1 MSWELL
7 GTAALRATGFPIEM
21 LHELRF
27 PRSVAAAQTV
37 LGCERELEALR
48 GDLLGERFSAAVER
62 VHGRGGERGEL
73 AWLSRARRAVGRR
86 AAARPSSPPPAG
98 EDELSAAIERW
109 NELLGRRDALVASGE
124 EVWAGELGE
133 RRRVLRRLF
142 EDARLQEAVFLSS
155 PRMHAA
161 LVRYLDAGHADVRSG
176 DVRLLERRLAAYLQ
190 RVCAKNETQSF
201 FGPIDY
207 ARIDVR
213 EPERLRLR
221 GQPAALRRRE
231 VFASQWMAEELAEAM
246 AREPELAPFVRPRR
260 SPLCA
265 LAGSELRLVTGAA
278 IAVDEVSA
286 ELWRL
291 AGGELTVAEL
301 AARCEQPVDDVG
313 RRLHEL
319 AGRGALVMA
328 IILRSDDADV
338 LGQLGAWLDRLPDG
352 LAAAA
357 RWRVALGDL
366 RRMLDDFAAAPLE
379 RRIGLLREIDAAFTQ
394 LCGVAGERAG
404 GSFYGDRAV
413 LFEECL
419 GGVEECVVGGELARR
434 LDAALQPVL
443 ELWRRRAALLA
454 AREERAARAV
464 WAAARGPSAA
474 GIGLVDFL
482 RAMRANGATERRED
496 ELDELTQ
503 RMRELVQARSDGHR
517 AELRADEL
525 PTAELPPGW
534 PAASEAEPAAASQA
548 DPAPSRPAA
557 FAAPA
562 ACDASV
568 CPYTSLDI
576 MLAAPSADA
585 LRAGDCRIV
594 LGEAHP
600 QALLWVFPTAYFL
613 PGAADAILA
622 PLKKVLARGN
632 GARPVAQPAQ
642 LAYRRKTKIHPYP
655 LPGATIEL
663 SARGADCDAIPAA
676 GVEVRN
682 IGGRL
687 GLWAEHR
694 ALVLHPP
701 LVREATGGDPLVPLS
716 LAPVEPLDI
725 DLGTHTPRIEID
737 GLIYQ
742 RERWRRP
749 GGSIGSEEA
758 GGFELLLEAW
768 RWKQRDELPD
778 EVFVRV
784 SGESKPIYVD
794 FRSFF
799 SVELLEHLARGSA
812 ELTIS
817 EMLPGSGELW
827 LEGALGS
834 HCCELRT
841 IAIDK
846 ERQA

>member
-1 MSWELL
+1 VSWELL
-7 GTAALRATGFPIEM
+7 ETAALRATGFPIEL

-27 PRSVAAAQTV
+27 PRSVEAASAV
-37 LGCERELEALR
+37 LSCEHEVEALR
-48 GDLLGERFSAAVER
+48 GELLRERFSAAVER
-62 VHGRGGERGEL
+62 VRGRGGERGEL

-86 AAARPSSPPPAG
+86 AAARPSGPPPGG
-98 EDELSAAIERW
+98 EHELSAAVELF
-109 NELLGRRDALVASGE
+109 NELLERRDALVASGE
-124 EVWAGELGE
+124 EVWAGELSE

-142 EDARLQEAVFLSS
+142 EDVRLQEAVFLSS

-161 LVRYLDAGHADVRSG
+161 LVRYLAAGHADARSG
-176 DVRLLERRLAAYLQ
+176 DARMLERRLASYLQ

-207 ARIDVR
+207 ARIDAR

-221 GQPAALRRRE
+221 GEPAALRRRE
-231 VFASQWMAEELAEAM
+231 VFASQWMAEELADAIS
-246 AREPELAPFVRPRR
+246 REPELAPFIRPRR
-260 SPLCA
+260 SPLCR
-265 LAGSELRLVTGAA
+265 LVGSELRFVTGAA

-286 ELWRL
+286 ELWRV

-301 AARCEQPVDDVG
+301 AARCEQPLDDVD
-313 RRLHEL
+313 RRLREL

-328 IILRSDDADV
+328 VILPGDDAYV

-352 LAAAA
+352 IAAAA

-366 RRMLDDFAAAPLE
+366 RRMLDDFAAASLE
-379 RRIGLLREIDAAFTQ
+379 RRGALLREIDAAFTR

-404 GSFYGDRAV
+404 GAFYGDRAV

-443 ELWRRRAALLA
+443 ELWRRSAVLLA

-464 WAAARGPSAA
+464 WTAARGPSAA
-474 GIGLVDFL
+474 GVGLVDFL
-482 RAMRANGATERRED
+482 RAMRTDDPTERDED
-496 ELDELTQ
+496 ELDELTR
-503 RMRELVQARSDGHR
+503 RMRELVRARGDGHR

-525 PTAELPPGW
+525 PTAGALPG
-534 PAASEAEPAAASQA
+534 
-548 DPAPSRPAA
+548 
-557 FAAPA
+557 
-562 ACDASV
+562 DAGV

-576 MLAAPSADA
+576 MLAASSADA

-600 QALLWVFPTAYFL
+600 QALLWVFPTAHFL
-613 PGAADAILA
+613 AGAADAILA
-622 PLKKVLARGN
+622 PLTDALACAN
-632 GARPVAQPAQ
+632 GARPGGQLAQ

-655 LPGATIEL
+655 LPCATIEL
-663 SARGADCDAIPAA
+663 SARRADCAAIPAA
-676 GVEVRN
+676 DVEVRD

-687 GLWAEHR
+687 GLWADDR
-694 ALVLHPP
+694 PLVLLPP

-716 LAPVEPLDI
+716 LAPVEPLDV
-725 DLGTHTPRIEID
+725 DLGAHTPRIEID

-749 GGSIGSEEA
+749 GGSIGSQQA
-758 GGFELLLEAW
+758 SGFELLIEAW
-768 RWKQRDELPD
+768 RFKQRDELPD

-784 SGESKPIYVD
+784 SGEPKPIYVD

-799 SVELLEHLARGSA
+799 SVELLEHLARASD

-827 LEGALGS
+827 LEGAGGS

-846 ERQA
+846 ERRA